1 MDAERDPAEPPDL
14 SPLARE
20 LTPPPDLEARMVAAL
35 RQHGLLRAAP
45 SRRAVLLRIAAAVVL
60 FAGGAAIGRA
70 SAVVEPSDTDQHGS
84 RYLLLLH
91 GGPSGLSPEQEAAV
105 VREYGAWAVQLRGEG
120 RFVTGERLG
129 DAARSVPPLEL
140 TETVDLRGFFLISA
154 ASLDDA
160 VDVARRCPHARRG
173 GRVSVRPIEPT

>member
-1 MDAERDPAEPPDL
+1 MDAEREPAEPPDL
-14 SPLARE
+14 STLARE
-20 LTPPPDLEARMVAAL
+20 LTPPPDLEARTVAAL
-35 RQHGLLRAAP
+35 RQHGLLKVA
-45 SRRAVLLRIAAAVVL
+45 SNRRAVLLRIAAAVVL

-70 SAVVEPSDTDQHGS
+70 SAVVEPPGADQHGP

-91 GGPSGLSPEQEAAV
+91 GGPSGLSAEEELAV

-129 DAARSVPPLEL
+129 NAGRSVPPLEL

-160 VDVARRCPHARRG
+160 VGVAQRCPHVRRG
-173 GRVSVRPIEPT
+173 GRVVVRPIEPT